1 MWPDFK
7 TKMLIALMML
17 VLFGVA
23 YCVVRFQDQRYDRFD
38 DTSAAW
44 CCLMHGVI
52 SRPRKYDG
60 FDDTHFF
67 VVSLA
72 VWAQHDRF
80 DDTRVVWCCL
90 RRGQISKQNNMM
102 DLTVLVLFGVAY
114 CVASF
119 QNKNHDR
126 FDGVWC

>member
-1 MWPDFK
+1 MSKYK
-7 TKMLIALMML
+7 TGN
-17 VLFGVA
+17 V
-23 YCVVRFQDQRYDRFD
+23 
-38 DTSAAW
+38 
-44 CCLMHGVI
+44 H
-52 SRPRKYDG
+52 SRKGFHYKVCGYDG